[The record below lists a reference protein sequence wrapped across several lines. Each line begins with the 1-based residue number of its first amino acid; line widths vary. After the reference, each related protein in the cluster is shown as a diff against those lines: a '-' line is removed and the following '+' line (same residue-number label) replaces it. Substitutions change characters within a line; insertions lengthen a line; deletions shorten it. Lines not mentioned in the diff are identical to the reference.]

1 MKTMRVRKMIKEY
14 ISVKPRSTKEI
25 LDHINSRSKHGTN
38 LQILGNILGKD
49 KDIVKV
55 GTTKVNEED
64 NISRN
69 GHYKICVW
77 ALRPGVELE
86 NAVGTKPKGL

>member
-14 ISVKPRSTKEI
+14 ISEKPRSTKEI
-25 LDHINSRSKHGTN
+25 LDHINSKSKHGTN

-55 GTTKVNEED
+55 GTTKINEDE
-64 NISRN
+64 NFSRN

-77 ALRPGVELE
+77 ALKPGVTIT
-86 NAVGTKPKGL
+86 NPKPK

>member
-14 ISVKPRSTKEI
+14 ISTKPRSTKEI

-55 GTTKVNEED
+55 GTTKINEVD
-64 NISRN
+64 YGSRN

-77 ALRPGVELE
+77 ALHPDVEVIT
-86 NAVGTKPKGL
+86 NDKIKK